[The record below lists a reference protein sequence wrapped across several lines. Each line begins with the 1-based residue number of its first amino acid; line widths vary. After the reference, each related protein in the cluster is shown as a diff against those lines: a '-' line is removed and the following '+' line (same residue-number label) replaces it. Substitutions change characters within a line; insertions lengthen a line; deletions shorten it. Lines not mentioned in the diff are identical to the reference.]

1 MKLFFIDRDKILNV
15 PQKIFKQKKILTGS
29 PLIQQSNFQKLLLPF
44 TFNFYPLKALA

>member
-1 MKLFFIDRDKILNV
+1 MKLFFIDGDKILNV
-15 PQKIFKQKKILTGS
+15 PQKIFKQKTLTGS